1 MQGSTRAL
9 KCSEQGKPSQLT
21 VVRRIWP
28 GHNPI
33 PRKPTLTMTRL
44 GCHGVNGTFKA
55 VKRHHLAPL
64 RDTKRHTYLLPKT
77 SQIASVELL
86 SN

>member
-9 KCSEQGKPSQLT
+9 KCSEQGKPSQAN
-21 VVRRIWP
+21 RGPKIWA

-33 PRKPTLTMTRL
+33 PQKPTLTMSKL